1 MLIDLPGRYEFRKRA
16 MAWLAAESI
25 PHIVLFQQVRITD
38 DRDGE
43 RFKAWMKDGAG
54 GPHGAASR

>member
-1 MLIDLPGRYEFRKRA
+1 

-25 PHIVLFQQVRITD
+25 PHLVLFQQVRITD